1 MGKNL
6 HNMRA
11 EVILTRLGKYRTLV
25 WIEGNLTH
33 LVIPKNT
40 YKKLSQRL
48 CKEVYDTS
56 GRPKHKVHDSNC
68 YIKVIKT
75 LCGQQ
80 VSYWKM

>member
-1 MGKNL
+1 MEKNL

-56 GRPKHKVHDSNC
+56 GRSKYEVHEDNPF
-68 YIKVIKT
+68 IRVVKR
-75 LCGQQ
+75 LCG
-80 VSYWKM
+80 K